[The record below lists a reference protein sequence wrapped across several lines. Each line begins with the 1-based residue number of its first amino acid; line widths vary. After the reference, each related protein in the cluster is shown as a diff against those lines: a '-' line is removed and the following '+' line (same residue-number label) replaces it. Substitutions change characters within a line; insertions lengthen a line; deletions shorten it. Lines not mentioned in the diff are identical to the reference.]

1 MQRSIASRWQPSL
14 SRVLVQKALQ
24 EPPQLHFLVNGAVIG
39 TAPMNADLVLADRR
53 LCMMSTFA
61 LLFSL
66 RGQQFQISRSTSGS
80 SLSALAERDVDYQR
94 SLTSLG
100 RFGKP
105 RGNRQRSRFPGWS

>member
-1 MQRSIASRWQPSL
+1 
-14 SRVLVQKALQ
+14 
-24 EPPQLHFLVNGAVIG
+24 
-39 TAPMNADLVLADRR
+39 MNADLVLADRR

-66 RGQQFQISRSTSGS
+66 RGQQFQIYRPTSGS

-100 RFGKP
+100 RFGEP